1 MISAGF
7 TIALSRLTPLETLP
21 APCKMPLEKLSLS
34 LLAMQWIFP
43 GFCPQC
49 RGLLQN
55 SGKQTNLLQ
64 FPAGKSALPAGNSRE
79 RASVL
84 SCVHRT
90 TTAGVD
96 KISEPSCS
104 SEKGPQTLPRFN
116 FVCCLLGESDAGM
129 GIPLDPSLGMV
140 FFKAW
145 LSLCEIPPFSKLLC
159 GKEEHPAPCTHS
171 EAGFKNKEL
180 QKNNKSK
187 CFQSCPSM
195 LSTKAG
201 AGRQCQVFY
210 SSGTGRQR

>member
-79 RASVL
+79 GASVL
-84 SCVHRT
+84 SCVHRA

-104 SEKGPQTLPRFN
+104 SEKGPQTLPRLILFAVCSVKVMQGWESLWIHLWGWFSSKPGSA
-116 FVCCLLGESDAGM
+116 FV
-129 GIPLDPSLGMV
+129 
-140 FFKAW
+140 
-145 LSLCEIPPFSKLLC
+145 
-159 GKEEHPAPCTHS
+159 
-171 EAGFKNKEL
+171 
-180 QKNNKSK
+180 KSPH
-187 CFQSCPSM
+187 FQSCCV
-195 LSTKAG
+195 
-201 AGRQCQVFY
+201 GRRNTQLPVPIVKLALKIKNCRKTTNRSV
-210 SSGTGRQR
+210 SRAAPAC